1 MRSIKELHELLDKS
15 LEVSRIQYIRFNK
28 RMRKLDVK
36 LASQRQKHEDEL
48 AAQRQ
53 KHEDELA
60 ILKQKNE
67 ESAKKHEDELAKL
80 KKETEKKTKELES
93 LFTGQWGKLIES
105 LVEGDL
111 VNLLQQKGIDVT
123 QTSTNLTYQKNG
135 ESAEFDII
143 ALNGT
148 EMVVV
153 EVKTTLHAKHVEHF
167 RKKMEIFK
175 TLFPLYKNYK
185 IYAAMAFLRQESH
198 SAKRAENVGF
208 FVIKATG
215 KSATI
220 LNNPDFKPLL
230 F

>member
-28 RMRKLDVK
+28 RMRKLNIE
-36 LASQRQKHEDEL
+36 LATQRQKHEDEL
-48 AAQRQ
+48 AA
-53 KHEDELA
+53 
-60 ILKQKNE
+60 LKQKN
-67 ESAKKHEDELAKL
+67 EDELAKL

-167 RKKMEIFK
+167 RKRMEIFK
-175 TLFPLYKNYK
+175 TLFPIYKNYK

-220 LNNPDFKPLL
+220 LNNPDFKPL
-230 F
+230 FF

>member
-15 LEVSRIQYIRFNK
+15 LE
-28 RMRKLDVK
+28 
-36 LASQRQKHEDEL
+36 ASAEASAKHEEKMRLLDEKERIRDRRWNRRMKKMREEL

-60 ILKQKNE
+60 V
-67 ESAKKHEDELAKL
+67 L
-80 KKETEKKTKELES
+80 KKETEIERKKTEKKTKELEE
-93 LFTGQWGKLIES
+93 LFTSQWGKLIES

-123 QTSTNLTYQKNG
+123 QTTTNLKYQKNG
-135 ESAEFDII
+135 EHAEFDII

-167 RKKMEIFK
+167 RKKMETFK
-175 TLFPLYKNYK
+175 ILFPIYKNFK

-198 SAKRAENVGF
+198 SAQRAENIGF

-215 KSATI
+215 KSAAI
-220 LNNPDFKPLL
+220 INKSDFKP
-230 F
+230 FFY